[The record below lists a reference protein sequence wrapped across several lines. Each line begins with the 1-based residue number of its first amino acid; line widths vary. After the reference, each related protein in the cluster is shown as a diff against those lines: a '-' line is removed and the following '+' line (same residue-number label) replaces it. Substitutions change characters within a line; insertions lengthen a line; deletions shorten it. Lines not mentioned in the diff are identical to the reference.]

1 MSMDEEKKWEALSGD
16 DRNIQWR
23 EVTDESA
30 AAQSTERIRGKHK
43 KSGFRR
49 RFTVGLSSLLAAAV
63 IGLAGLGVASLA
75 RGGSPFPY
83 MAGTGRSSSSASAT
97 LQLND
102 TALTTTTTASGTQS
116 AQQVYSAVK
125 DSIVTVETYAS
136 KSVEPSAEG
145 SGIIMSTDGY
155 IITNEHVIDGAS
167 SIQVVLSDS
176 KTYTAKLVGSDVRTD
191 LAVLKISASGLKA
204 ATFGNSDQIG
214 VAESVLAIGNPG
226 GIEFSGSVTS
236 GIVSAV
242 NRTITTE
249 SGYSESCIQTDAAIN
264 PGNSGGALVNMQGQ
278 VIGITSSKI
287 AAEGYEGMGFAIPI
301 NTAQPVVN
309 DIIQYGYVTGRV
321 KLGISVAEFDSNRA
335 AMLGYPAGLFVQ
347 SVESGSDAAAQG
359 IAQGDII
366 TKINGTAVTTVDQLY
381 QAESK
386 YKAGNTVKLT
396 VYRYS
401 TGKTSEVSV
410 KLEEDK
416 GTSSSASSTSGSS
429 SRSYSQNGYSS
440 DSGSTGNQLGNA

>member
-1 MSMDEEKKWEALSGD
+1 MSMDEEKKWEEFSGD
-16 DRNIQWR
+16 DRNIRWR
-23 EVTDESA
+23 EVGDDNTAVTSEEKMSG
-30 AAQSTERIRGKHK
+30 RHK
-43 KSGFRR
+43 KPGFRR
-49 RFTVGLSSLLAAAV
+49 RFKVGLSCVLAAAV

-75 RGGSPFPY
+75 RGGVSPFPHT
-83 MAGTGRSSSSASAT
+83 ASGTGSSSGSVAAA
-97 LQLND
+97 LQLNN
-102 TALTTTTTASGTQS
+102 TALTTTSTASGSQS

-145 SGIIMSTDGY
+145 SGIVMSTDGY

-321 KLGISVAEFDSNRA
+321 KLGISVAEFDTNRA
-335 AMLGYPAGLFVQ
+335 AALGYPAGLFVQ
-347 SVESGSDAAAQG
+347 SVESGTDAASQG

-366 TKINGTAVTTVDQLY
+366 TKINGTAVTTTDQLY
-381 QAESK
+381 QEESK

-396 VYRYS
+396 IYRYS

-416 GTSSSASSTSGSS
+416 GTSSATSSTSGSD
-429 SRSYSQNGYSS
+429 SRSYSQNGYA
-440 DSGSTGNQLGNA
+440 SGSTGSQSGNA